1 MTRAVDPLCTVVHGG
16 TGTTSCGSWGTDVA
30 QAGRHKFPS
39 PPPLV
44 SKQPPRKVQLC
55 QEKRKQKV
63 LLGWAEVLLQ
73 MFRLLQDF
81 VREGERKGETAGE
94 RKFLS
99 SFKRSTW
106 LQWKGKRTQD
116 SSGGSRISPDLV
128 KVLSAPCSATASL
141 PKPQGARYRR
151 GCSARGRVLAGVC
164 PLLWPEEGPRSS
176 GLFPTSTTSALLQ
189 DGHPAGMVPVLSPSQ
204 EAQRAPGLS
213 QDMSHLQTGPEGGH
227 SAEGRQPG
235 WGSSTEPPPGQA
247 PAAGRVEICL
257 VSSSKSSGRGPAS
270 PCQANMF
277 Q

>member
-1 MTRAVDPLCTVVHGG
+1 MTLVTRAVDPPCTVVHGG

-30 QAGRHKFPS
+30 RAGRHGFPS
-39 PPPLV
+39 PPPLL

-81 VREGERKGETAGE
+81 GREGERKGETAGE

-99 SFKRSTW
+99 SFQRSRW
-106 LQWKGKRTQD
+106 LQWKGKRTRD

-151 GCSARGRVLAGVC
+151 GCSARRRVSNGYCGQRRVPGARDCSPPAPPAL
-164 PLLWPEEGPRSS
+164 RSRM
-176 GLFPTSTTSALLQ
+176 GT
-189 DGHPAGMVPVLSPSQ
+189 
-204 EAQRAPGLS
+204 R
-213 QDMSHLQTGPEGGH
+213 
-227 SAEGRQPG
+227 PG
-235 WGSSTEPPPGQA
+235 WSLRCHHP
-247 PAAGRVEICL
+247 RRL
-257 VSSSKSSGRGPAS
+257 SGYLGCPRT
-270 PCQANMF
+270 
-277 Q
+277 